1 MIRLP
6 PRSTRSD
13 TLFPTTTLF
22 RSRLAK
28 IDVDKNQT
36 IAAQFRVQS
45 IPTVYAIFQGRP
57 IADLTP
63 TRTEGELKQFLDQ
76 ILPQLPIGEA
86 AGNGADDAAAFI
98 EAGQA
103 ALEAG
108 GFAEAEKIFAA
119 LHAENPADVEH
130 AGALA
135 RALIGQERFAEAE
148 TLLPGIPEG

>member
-63 TRTEGELKQFLDQ
+63 ARTEGELKQFLDQ

-108 GFAEAEKIFAA
+108 GFAEAEKLFAA
-119 LHAENPADVEH
+119 LHRSEEDTSE
-130 AGALA
+130 LQS
-135 RALIGQERFAEAE
+135 LIRPSYAVLF
-148 TLLPGIPEG
+148 